1 MLTLVS
7 LASFSPATD
16 YQRIA
21 NLDHEN
27 EVKPPS
33 HVSPT
38 VGAAIAKAR
47 QEKKDAN
54 GKSMTQK
61 DLATK
66 INEKPQVVSVAC
78 PLWLIHVSLSARIP
92 LIRLFTFVDL
102 FCIPFSE
109 SLRLATMKQAE
120 LCPTLLF
127 WQKWNELLVSS
138 SEVTPS

>member
-1 MLTLVS
+1 MS

-109 SLRLATMKQAE
+109 SLR
-120 LCPTLLF
+120 
-127 WQKWNELLVSS
+127 
-138 SEVTPS
+138 